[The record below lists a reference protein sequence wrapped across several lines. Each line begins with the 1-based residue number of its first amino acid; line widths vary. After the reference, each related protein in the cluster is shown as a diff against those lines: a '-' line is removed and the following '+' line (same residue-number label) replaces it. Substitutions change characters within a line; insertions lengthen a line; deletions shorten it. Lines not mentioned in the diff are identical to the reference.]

1 MASYRLFKLYRSAT
15 DTTGP
20 LWRDL
25 GVVDLEIGDDPAAVV
40 GDGYGKGEF
49 LLLDASLTVVDFQVA

>member
-1 MASYRLFKLYRSAT
+1 MTSYRLFKLYRSAT

-25 GVVDLEIGDDPAAVV
+25 GSVDLDLAEDPAAVV
-40 GDGYGKGEF
+40 GAEFGKGEF
-49 LLLDASLTVVDFQVA
+49 LLLDNALTIVDFEA